1 MMRYS
6 FGTVAFALLMV
17 VCAPPCGAQESG
29 AKAVDAAWIKAMKAN
44 DIDAVMRCYA
54 PDAVAWLPGTS
65 EARGEKAI
73 RSAYEGL
80 LAPNTVKDVAL
91 SDTKY
96 KTAGNVSVS
105 WGKFSLM
112 LVPKSGGNP
121 AVMTGRFT
129 VLAERR
135 RDGRWV
141 YVVDH
146 ASAEPAGTEGSKQ

>member
-1 MMRYS
+1 MRYS
-6 FGTVAFALLMV
+6 FGTAAFALLMV
-17 VCAPPCGAQESG
+17 VCALPCGAQESG

-44 DIDAVMRCYA
+44 DIVAVMRCYA

-121 AVMTGRFT
+121 VVMTGRFT

-135 RDGRWV
+135 AGRWV

-146 ASAEPAGTEGSKQ
+146 ASAKPAGIEGSKQ

>member
-1 MMRYS
+1 MRYS
-6 FGTVAFALLMV
+6 FRTAVFALLMLV
-17 VCAPPCGAQESG
+17 WALPCGAQEVG

-44 DIDAVMRCYA
+44 NIDAVMRCYA

-80 LAPNTVKDVAL
+80 LSPNTVKDVAL

-96 KTAGNVSVS
+96 KTAGNVSVG